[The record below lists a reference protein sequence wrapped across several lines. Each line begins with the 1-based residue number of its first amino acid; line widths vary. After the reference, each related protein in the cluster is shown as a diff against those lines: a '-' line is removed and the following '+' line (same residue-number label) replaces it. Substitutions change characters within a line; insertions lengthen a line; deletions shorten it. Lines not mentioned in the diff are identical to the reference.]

1 MSLPILVS
9 IAVLAAIFLIATLR
23 PVNLGA
29 LALIGTFGVGIL
41 LVGED
46 LKATLAGFPA
56 DVFVLL
62 VGVTYL
68 FGIAAVNGTIEWLVN
83 GTARLVRQNRLVI
96 PWMLFF
102 LAAIPTTI
110 GAAGPASV
118 ALLSPFA
125 LRLAKKHG
133 INPRLAG
140 AMVVNGSNAGNF
152 SPLNVL
158 GVIVNGT
165 ISRNGLEASALWIW
179 LGNFGFTVLLGIAA
193 FVVFGGRQLI
203 RDRRTEK
210 PVADESVT
218 EEKSVGRVPLVA
230 TLAAIVLVAVGAL
243 ALRFDIGV
251 LALTAAILL
260 HLFLPE
266 SSKGAVAKISWSTV
280 LLICGVVTYVA
291 LMQRIGA
298 VKAIGG
304 AVAGVAAPLIAI
316 LLLCLIA
323 ALTSAFASSIGILG
337 AMIPLAVPFLAT
349 GSVSVTGAALAIA
362 ISATA
367 VDAVPFSSL
376 GAVAVASAP
385 DPDREALYRGL
396 IRWGFAM
403 VPVVPAATWLLFV
416 VL

>member
-1 MSLPILVS
+1 MPILIS
-9 IAVLAAIFLIATLR
+9 IVVLAVIFVIATVR

-29 LALIGTFGVGIL
+29 LALIATFGIGIL

-102 LAAIPTTI
+102 VAAIPTTI

-125 LRLAKKHG
+125 LRLAKKHN

-140 AMVVNGSNAGNF
+140 AMVLNGSNAGNF

-165 ISRNGLEASALWIW
+165 IARNGLEASALWLW
-179 LGNFGFTVLLGIAA
+179 LGNFGFTVLLGGAA
-193 FVVFGGRQLI
+193 FLVFGGRRLI
-203 RDRRTEK
+203 RERGDRT
-210 PVADESVT
+210 PVNDDAVT
-218 EEKSVGRVPLVA
+218 EEKPVGRIPLIA

-243 ALRFDIGV
+243 AFRLDIGV
-251 LALTAAILL
+251 IALTAAVLL

-266 SSKGAVAKISWSTV
+266 SSKGAVARISWSTV

-304 AVAGVAAPLIAI
+304 AVAGIAAPLLAI

-337 AMIPLAVPFLAT
+337 AIIPLAVPFLAS
-349 GSVSVTGAALAIA
+349 GDVPVTGAAIALAV
-362 ISATA
+362 SATA

-385 DPDREALYRGL
+385 DVDRDALYRGL

-403 VPVVPAATWLLFV
+403 VPVAPAATWLLFV
-416 VL
+416 LL